1 MEIWYSSNFD
11 NWSQLRYL
19 HALFL
24 DMASKLYSLSQ
35 SSRKYQIEDIGCQ
48 IYVACEAAKFDRE
61 NSKNS
66 FNGLIDDVQ
75 GILK

>member
-1 MEIWYSSNFD
+1 MLCN
-11 NWSQLRYL
+11 
-19 HALFL
+19 LFL

-35 SSRKYQIEDIGCQ
+35 SFRKYQIEDIGCQ
-48 IYVACEAAKFDRE
+48 MYVACEAAKFDRE

-66 FNGLIDDVQ
+66 FKGLIDDVQ